1 VLRVVQNSEL
11 GETLGRE
18 GMFFNLEK
26 AVEAFQGRSGSTR
39 QGEEGTAK
47 FGG

>member
-1 VLRVVQNSEL
+1 
-11 GETLGRE
+11 
-18 GMFFNLEK
+18 MFFNLER
-26 AVEAFQGRSGSTR
+26 AIEAFQGRSGSTR